1 MHAFAQSAPRGQG
14 VGGKR
19 DGGAMR
25 AVARCGCMTG
35 LVTAALIC
43 DLVIVLSFLPGANAQ
58 VRGGAEHGLGWQTF
72 QVKDFG
78 TTVDYPAG
86 IFSEPAGKAEKG
98 SGQRFNSA
106 DGRSTLTVYALE
118 NADGDTPAS
127 YLTKNL
133 RMPRSALQYERVTR
147 SFFAISTEGQ
157 GTVLYSRCNFASGVG
172 GTVHCID
179 LVYPQD
185 VARAWDGIVTRISRS
200 LRPLEG

>member
-1 MHAFAQSAPRGQG
+1 MHASAQSGPRGQE
-14 VGGKR
+14 VGSER
-19 DGGAMR
+19 DAGSMR
-25 AVARCGCMTG
+25 ALARCGWMTV

-43 DLVIVLSFLPGANAQ
+43 DLVIVLSFLPVAEAQ
-58 VRGGAEHGLGWQTF
+58 VRGGTGHGLGWQTF

-78 TTVDYPAG
+78 TTVDYPAT

-98 SGQRFNSA
+98 TGQRFNSA
-106 DGRSTLTVYALE
+106 DGRSTLTIYALE

-127 YLTKNL
+127 YLRKNL
-133 RMPRSALQYERVTR
+133 RMPRSALDYERVTR

-157 GTVLYSRCNFASGVG
+157 GTVLYSRCNFTSGDG